1 MAYDPV
7 VDRETDVVVVGGGI
21 AGVSAAFQLSKTHR
35 VILLEREA
43 QLAHHTTGRSAAV
56 YIVNYG
62 GPIAMRLTK
71 ASRAFLD
78 DTPHADHPVLEDRGV
93 LMVGDEASR
102 SSIEALAA
110 EGNALDPSIEL
121 IDGAA
126 ARAMVP
132 VLREEAAVVGM
143 FEPGGS
149 GMDVMGLHQAFVRG
163 AVANGTEILR
173 HEGAMQVERIGDR
186 WVLSTANL
194 TVAAETIVN
203 AAGAWGDELATMV
216 GAEPVGLMPMRR
228 TAFTAPV
235 AADPTSWPLVHVD
248 SADGPAYFK
257 PEAGGQLL
265 CSPADETPSMACDA
279 KPEELDVAMAI
290 DRLNSMTTLDIRS
303 VASTWAGLRTFSA
316 DRQPVLGMDDKVP
329 GFCWMVGQGGTGITT
344 AAASGE
350 VAAAAVRGEVLPDH
364 LLELGLDFD
373 TLGPKRIRALNS
385 QTDAV

>member
-1 MAYDPV
+1 MIV
-7 VDRETDVVVVGGGI
+7 QTDVVVIGGGI
-21 AGVSAAFQLSKTHR
+21 AGISAAFQLSKSRR
-35 VILLEREA
+35 VVLLEREA

-71 ASRAFLD
+71 ASRGFLD
-78 DTPHADHPVLEDRGV
+78 NTPYADHPVLEDRGV
-93 LMVGDEASR
+93 LMVGDETSR
-102 SSIEALAA
+102 AQIEALAA
-110 EGNALDPSIEL
+110 EGNALDPTIEL
-121 IDGAA
+121 VDGATV
-126 ARAMVP
+126 RAMVP

-143 FEPGGS
+143 YEPNGS

-163 AVANGTEILR
+163 AVASGTEILR
-173 HEGAMQVERIGDR
+173 HEGALRAERTGDR
-186 WVLSTANL
+186 W
-194 TVAAETIVN
+194 TVVASNVTVHADTIVN
-203 AAGAWGDELATMV
+203 AAGAWGDEVASMV
-216 GAEPVGLMPMRR
+216 GAEPVGLEPMKR

-235 AADPTSWPLVHVD
+235 AADPSAWPLVHVD

-265 CSPADETPSMACDA
+265 CSPADEKPSVPCDA

-290 DRLNSMTTLDIRS
+290 DRLNAMTTLGIRS

-316 DRQPVLGMDDKVP
+316 DRQPVLGMDPDVP

-350 VAAAAVRGEVLPDH
+350 VVAAAVRGEALPEH
-364 LLELGLDFD
+364 LVDLGLDFD
-373 TLGPKRIRALNS
+373 LLGPKRLRS
-385 QTDAV
+385 